1 METQIVG
8 SRGAHRPLRG
18 TRGNIL
24 YIFFS
29 VGGNLKLK
37 GVDKVNFLGPE
48 DLETNFSYS
57 LWLG

>member
-1 METQIVG
+1 MG

-18 TRGNIL
+18 ARGNIL
-24 YIFFS
+24 YISFL